1 MQFRPEFCNYLDGF
15 CPWFIARLS
24 FVDILGILPVS
35 GWSDLVVID
44 TLSKKPC
51 PPLLPLPRQAAHL
64 IAIQPYQC
72 FAILLHLLLE
82 CLFAFENDHLSII
95 GISITS
101 ILFEGLV
108 VRTVPSVGI
117 IESRICRQGYGV
129 FTLEGRRKLL
139 ASVVGNEQTGTFLVA
154 NVLIFV
160 SSYTKRVDP
169 FQF

>member
-72 FAILLHLLLE
+72 CAILLHLLLE
-82 CLFAFENDHLSII
+82 CLFAFENDHFSII

-108 VRTVPSVGI
+108 VRTLPSVSI
-117 IESRICRQGYGV
+117 SNLESVGKGMVLLLWKGDENSWLALLETSRLGLFSSPTYSFSFLRIR
-129 FTLEGRRKLL
+129 
-139 ASVVGNEQTGTFLVA
+139 
-154 NVLIFV
+154 NV
-160 SSYTKRVDP
+160 
-169 FQF
+169 